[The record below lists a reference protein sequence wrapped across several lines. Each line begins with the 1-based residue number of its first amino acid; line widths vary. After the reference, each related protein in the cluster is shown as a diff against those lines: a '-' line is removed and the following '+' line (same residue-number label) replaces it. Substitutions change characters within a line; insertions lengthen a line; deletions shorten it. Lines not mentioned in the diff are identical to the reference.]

1 MRPSV
6 ASDEAPYRQRTR
18 LETAM
23 NRFRPLGFAHPLRI
37 GVSFAV
43 IIVAASFALRLQ
55 PAAAQMEF
63 DYNGDGK
70 VTCADFK
77 QQFPDTFTDEATK
90 ALQQFP
96 DDLSNL
102 NNDPKEDNI
111 ACESQGASS
120 TPATDE
126 ATPTSEP
133 AAPAPVAVAPAAG
146 PTERVDVPDDV
157 MARVEGCAVIAISSR
172 DVVGAGCP
180 GVGAVAFRIPDGA
193 PSMQGTIIMNS
204 GAGLPSQSAAPETS
218 SPRTPRTRPATNGSN
233 GSSGTGNQSNETADT
248 GNGKQDNSAADTGNG
263 KQDNSANSGKSK
275 DTTKK
280 GKHKN
285 KHKHGKNKKK
295 KNNDKKNNDKN
306 GKKSKKQGKQ
316 QNT

>member
-1 MRPSV
+1 
-6 ASDEAPYRQRTR
+6 
-18 LETAM
+18 M

-102 NNDPKEDNI
+102 NNNPKEDNI
-111 ACESQGASS
+111 ACESQQANA
-120 TPATDE
+120 TPAADE
-126 ATPTSEP
+126 ATPTPEP
-133 AAPAPVAVAPAAG
+133 AAPAPVAAAPAAG
-146 PTERVDVPDDV
+146 PTEGAGVPADV

-180 GVGAVAFRIPDGA
+180 AVGAVAFRIPDGA
-193 PSMQGTIIMNS
+193 PSMQDTIIMNS
-204 GAGLPSQSAAPETS
+204 GAGLPSQSTASETS

-233 GSSGTGNQSNETADT
+233 GSSGTGNQSNETA
-248 GNGKQDNSAADTGNG
+248 GKGKQDNSAADTGNG

-285 KHKHGKNKKK
+285 KHKHGKKNKKK
-295 KNNDKKNNDKN
+295 NKKNNKNNNKNNDKN
-306 GKKSKKQGKQ
+306 KNGKSGKNSKKKGKQ
-316 QNT
+316 